1 MNKVKVKINNRE
13 YTLQTEETPEYTISL
28 AKKLDAQL
36 SEMLKNRTAASVV
49 DASIL
54 IALSATDECQKVN
67 DNIDNI
73 RTQIKDYVD
82 DAGEAR
88 LKCDELQKE
97 NRALKAKIYELE
109 QKLGIAGMK
118 SNA

>member
-1 MNKVKVKINNRE
+1 MNKVKVKIYNRE
-13 YTLQTEETPEYTISL
+13 YTLQTDETPEYTINL
-28 AKKLDAQL
+28 AKKLDAQMT
-36 SEMLKNRTAASVV
+36 EMINSRSAASIV

-54 IALSATDECQKVN
+54 IALSALDECQKLN

-88 LKCDELQKE
+88 LKCDELQKQ
-97 NRALKAKIYELE
+97 NRELRARIYELE
-109 QKLGIAGMK
+109 QKLGIAGL
-118 SNA
+118 NNNG

>member
-1 MNKVKVKINNRE
+1 MNKVKVKIYNRE
-13 YTLQTEETPEYTISL
+13 YTLQTEETPEYTIGL

-36 SEMLKNRTAASVV
+36 SEMIKSRTASSIV
-49 DASIL
+49 DAAIL
-54 IALSATDECQKVN
+54 IALSALDDCKKTN

-97 NRALKAKIYELE
+97 NRELKSKIYEIE
-109 QKLGIAGMK
+109 QKSTGNYK
-118 SNA
+118 

>member
-1 MNKVKVKINNRE
+1 MNKIKVKIYNRE
-13 YTLQTEETPEYTISL
+13 YTLQTEETAEYTVNL

-36 SEMLKNRTAASVV
+36 VESLKNRTAASVV
-49 DASIL
+49 DAAIL
-54 IALSATDECQKVN
+54 IALSALDETQKVN

-97 NRALKAKIYELE
+97 NRELKAKIYALE
-109 QKLGIAGMK
+109 QGRKTG
-118 SNA
+118 NFR

>member
-1 MNKVKVKINNRE
+1 MNKVKVKIYNRE
-13 YTLQTEETPEYTISL
+13 YTLQTEETVEYTANL
-28 AKKLDAQL
+28 AKKLDAQIA
-36 SEMLKNRTAASVV
+36 EMIKNRTASSILDASVLV
-49 DASIL
+49 
-54 IALSATDECQKVN
+54 ALSALDDCNKTN

-97 NRALKAKIYELE
+97 NRELKAKIYELE
-109 QKLGIAGMK
+109 QKNSTG
-118 SNA
+118 NYR

>member
-1 MNKVKVKINNRE
+1 MNKVKVKIYNRE
-13 YTLQTEETPEYTISL
+13 YTLQTDETPEYTINL
-28 AKKLDAQL
+28 AKKLDAQM
-36 SEMLKNRTAASVV
+36 SEMIKNRSAASIV

-54 IALSATDECQKVN
+54 IALSALDECQKLN

-88 LKCDELQKE
+88 LKCDELQKQ
-97 NRALKAKIYELE
+97 NRELKARIYELE
-109 QKLGIAGMK
+109 QKLGIAGL
-118 SNA
+118 NNNG

>member
-1 MNKVKVKINNRE
+1 MISKVKVKIYNRE
-13 YTLQTEETPEYTISL
+13 YTLQTEETPEYTRLL
-28 AKKLDAQL
+28 AKKLDNQIEQMMAGGSATSL
-36 SEMLKNRTAASVV
+36 V
-49 DASIL
+49 DSCVL
-54 IALSATDECQKVN
+54 IALSALDECQKAN

-97 NRALKAKIYELE
+97 NRALKQRIAELE
-109 QKLGIAGMK
+109 QMSGMGMLK
-118 SNA
+118 

>member
-1 MNKVKVKINNRE
+1 MNKVKVKIYNRE
-13 YTLQTEETPEYTISL
+13 YTLQTEETPEYTANL
-28 AKKLDAQL
+28 AKKLDAQI
-36 SEMLKNRTAASVV
+36 SEMIRSRAASSVV
-49 DASIL
+49 DAAVL
-54 IALSATDECQKVN
+54 IALSALDEANKVN

-97 NRALKAKIYELE
+97 NRVLKAKLYELE
-109 QKLGIAGMK
+109 QRKTVG
-118 SNA
+118 NYR